1 MFDMGRETLD
11 LPLQE
16 KVKFEQGNDGFSFG

>member
-1 MFDMGRETLD
+1 MFDMGRETMD
-11 LPLQE
+11 LPLLE